1 MWEASRFFDDRWS
14 ARLLGVL
21 LDLLVFLVVFLT
33 VVTFTHD
40 HSSS

>member
-1 MWEASRFFDDRWS
+1 MWEASRFLDDRWS
-14 ARLLGVL
+14 AGFLGVL

-33 VVTFTHD
+33 VVTFAHD